1 LREVKEIL
9 DKIISGKKTGVLR
22 VSRKNFQDPLLH
34 VTFLKGVPLY
44 AYSFLVKDRWYDGL
58 LSREEV
64 ENNLFGNI
72 FEYAF
77 KNYGEKYLKHIT
89 EYSKNVIQKAL
100 KGAAENGWQ
109 LEAEFIEEDEDT
121 VREMVGII
129 RAKSDIEAF
138 AKTLTSLG
146 AKQVYL
152 PKIGKKLGY
161 GDVELDDIYE
171 FLTKTFGE
179 CDAIVST
186 PFANIFLIH
195 KFGDPIIFSTD
206 NLLVEELE
214 ENLKN
219 LIIGA
224 DKVSCNRD
232 IEGGIDFPIFKGIG
246 KPFLVAIRKDE
257 EFLTL
262 YIKKDSFLADKK
274 PIERVLSSIFEINEK
289 LSIAV
294 FESLSELSE
303 SETTISSQD
312 IIDMKVKILLMKFP
326 NPEDFREAFKKEK
339 F

>member
-9 DKIISGKKTGVLR
+9 DKIVSGKKTGVLR

-44 AYSFLVKDRWYDGL
+44 AYSFLVKDRWYEGL

-77 KNYGEKYLKHIT
+77 KNYGEKYLQHIT

-152 PKIGKKLGY
+152 PKMGKKLGY
-161 GDVELDDIYE
+161 GDAELDEIYE
-171 FLTKTFGE
+171 FLTKTSGE

-219 LIIGA
+219 LINGA
-224 DKVSCNRD
+224 DKVSCERD
-232 IEGGIDFPIFKGIG
+232 IEVGIDFPIFKGIG

-257 EFLTL
+257 EFLTF
-262 YIKKDSFLADKK
+262 YIKKDFFLVDKK
-274 PIERVLSSIFEINEK
+274 PLQRVLSSIFEINEK

-294 FESLSELSE
+294 YESLLELSG
-303 SETTISSQD
+303 SQTTITSQD
-312 IIDMKVKILLMKFP
+312 IIDMKVKVLLMKFP

>member
-1 LREVKEIL
+1 MREVKEIL
-9 DKIISGKKTGVLR
+9 DKIVSGKKTGVLR

-44 AYSFLVKDRWYDGL
+44 AYSFLVKDRWYEGL
-58 LSREEV
+58 LSREEI

-77 KNYGEKYLKHIT
+77 KNYGEKYLQHMT

-152 PKIGKKLGY
+152 PKMGKKLGY
-161 GDVELDDIYE
+161 GDAELDEIYE
-171 FLTKTFGE
+171 FLTKTSGE

-219 LIIGA
+219 LINGA
-224 DKVSCNRD
+224 DKVSCERD
-232 IEGGIDFPIFKGIG
+232 IEVGIDFPIFKGIG

-257 EFLTL
+257 EFLTF
-262 YIKKDSFLADKK
+262 YIKKDFFLVDKK
-274 PIERVLSSIFEINEK
+274 PLQRVLSSIFEINEK

-294 FESLSELSE
+294 YESLLELSG
-303 SETTISSQD
+303 SQTTITSQD
-312 IIDMKVKILLMKFP
+312 IIDMKVKVLLMKFP

>member
-9 DKIISGKKTGVLR
+9 DNIIAGKKTGVLR
-22 VSRKNFQDPLLH
+22 INRKNFQDPLLH
-34 VTFLKGVPLY
+34 VNFLKGVPLY
-44 AYSFLVKDRWYDGL
+44 AYSFLVKDRWYEGL

-77 KNYGEKYLKHIT
+77 KNYGEKYLQHIT

-152 PKIGKKLGY
+152 PKMGKKLGY
-161 GDVELDDIYE
+161 GDAELDEIYE

-219 LIIGA
+219 LISGA
-224 DKVSCNRD
+224 DKVSCERE
-232 IEGGIDFPIFKGIG
+232 IEVRIDFPIFKGIG

-262 YIKKDSFLADKK
+262 YIKKDSFLVDKK
-274 PIERVLSSIFEINEK
+274 PLQRVLSSIFEINEK

-294 FESLSELSE
+294 YESLSELSK
-303 SETTISSQD
+303 SETTITSQD
-312 IIDMKVKILLMKFP
+312 IIDMKVKVLLMKFP

>member
-9 DKIISGKKTGVLR
+9 DKIVSGKKTGVLR

-44 AYSFLVKDRWYDGL
+44 AYSFLVKDRWYEGL

-77 KNYGEKYLKHIT
+77 KNYGEKYLQHIT

-121 VREMVGII
+121 VREIVGII

-138 AKTLTSLG
+138 AKTLMSLG

-152 PKIGKKLGY
+152 PKMGKKLGY
-161 GDVELDDIYE
+161 GDAELNEIYK

-195 KFGDPIIFSTD
+195 KFGDPIMFLTD

-219 LIIGA
+219 LIFGA
-224 DKVSCNRD
+224 DRVSCERD

-274 PIERVLSSIFEINEK
+274 PLQRVLSSIFEINEK

-303 SETTISSQD
+303 SQTTITSQD
-312 IIDMKVKILLMKFP
+312 IIDMKVKVLLMKFP

>member
-9 DKIISGKKTGVLR
+9 DNIVSGKKTGVLR

-44 AYSFLVKDRWYDGL
+44 AYSFLVKDRWYEGL

-77 KNYGEKYLKHIT
+77 KNYGEKYLQHIT

-138 AKTLTSLG
+138 AKTLMSLG

-152 PKIGKKLGY
+152 PKMGKKLGY
-161 GDVELDDIYE
+161 GDAELDEIYE

-214 ENLKN
+214 KNLKN
-219 LIIGA
+219 LIFGA
-224 DKVSCNRD
+224 DRVSCERD
-232 IEGGIDFPIFKGIG
+232 IDGGIDFPIFKGIG

-274 PIERVLSSIFEINEK
+274 PLQRVLSSIFEINEK

-294 FESLSELSE
+294 FEALSELSE
-303 SETTISSQD
+303 SETTITSQD

>member
-1 LREVKEIL
+1 MREVKEIL
-9 DKIISGKKTGVLR
+9 DKIIAGKKTGVLR
-22 VSRKNFQDPLLH
+22 VNRKNFQDPLLH

-77 KNYGEKYLKHIT
+77 KNYGEKYLQHIT

-121 VREMVGII
+121 VREMVGIT

-152 PKIGKKLGY
+152 PKKGKKLGY
-161 GDVELDDIYE
+161 GDAELDEIYE

-186 PFANIFLIH
+186 PFANIFIIH
-195 KFGDPIIFSTD
+195 KFGNPIIFSTD

-219 LIIGA
+219 LIIRA

-232 IEGGIDFPIFKGIG
+232 IEGGINFPIFKGIG

-294 FESLSELSE
+294 YESLSELSE
-303 SETTISSQD
+303 SETTITSQD
-312 IIDMKVKILLMKFP
+312 IIDMKIKILLMKFP

>member
-9 DKIISGKKTGVLR
+9 DKIVSGKKTGVLR

-44 AYSFLVKDRWYDGL
+44 AYSFLVKDRWYEGL
-58 LSREEV
+58 LSREEI

-77 KNYGEKYLKHIT
+77 KNYGEKYLQHMT

-152 PKIGKKLGY
+152 PKMGKKLGY
-161 GDVELDDIYE
+161 GDAELDEIYE
-171 FLTKTFGE
+171 FLTKTSGE

-219 LIIGA
+219 LINGA
-224 DKVSCNRD
+224 DKVSCERD
-232 IEGGIDFPIFKGIG
+232 IEVGIDFPIFKGIG

-257 EFLTL
+257 EFLTF
-262 YIKKDSFLADKK
+262 YIKKDFFLVDKK
-274 PIERVLSSIFEINEK
+274 PLQRVLSSIFEINEK

-294 FESLSELSE
+294 YESLLELSG
-303 SETTISSQD
+303 SQTTITSQD
-312 IIDMKVKILLMKFP
+312 IIDMKVKVLLMKFP

>member
-1 LREVKEIL
+1 MREVKEIL
-9 DKIISGKKTGVLR
+9 DKIVSGKKTGVLR

-34 VTFLKGVPLY
+34 VTFLRGVPLY
-44 AYSFLVKDRWYDGL
+44 AYSFLVKDRWYEGL

-77 KNYGEKYLKHIT
+77 KNYGEKYLQHIT

-100 KGAAENGWQ
+100 KGATENGWQ

-152 PKIGKKLGY
+152 PKMGKKLGY
-161 GDVELDDIYE
+161 GDAELDEIYE
-171 FLTKTFGE
+171 FLKKTFGE
-179 CDAIVST
+179 CDVIVST

-195 KFGDPIIFSTD
+195 KFGDPIMFSTD

-219 LIIGA
+219 LINGA
-224 DKVSCNRD
+224 DKVSCNRE

-246 KPFLVAIRKDE
+246 KPFLLAIRKDE
-257 EFLTL
+257 EFLTF

-294 FESLSELSE
+294 YEALSELSE
-303 SETTISSQD
+303 SQTTINSQD

>member
-1 LREVKEIL
+1 
-9 DKIISGKKTGVLR
+9 
-22 VSRKNFQDPLLH
+22 
-34 VTFLKGVPLY
+34 LKGVPLY

-77 KNYGEKYLKHIT
+77 KNYGEKYLQHIT

-138 AKTLTSLG
+138 AKTLMSLG

-152 PKIGKKLGY
+152 PKMGKKLGY
-161 GDVELDDIYE
+161 GDVELDEIYE

-186 PFANIFLIH
+186 PFANIFIIH

-214 ENLKN
+214 KDLKN
-219 LIIGA
+219 LISGA

-232 IEGGIDFPIFKGIG
+232 IERGIDFPIFKGIG

-274 PIERVLSSIFEINEK
+274 PLQRVLSSIFEINEK

-303 SETTISSQD
+303 SETTITSQD

-326 NPEDFREAFKKEK
+326 NPDDFREAFKKEK